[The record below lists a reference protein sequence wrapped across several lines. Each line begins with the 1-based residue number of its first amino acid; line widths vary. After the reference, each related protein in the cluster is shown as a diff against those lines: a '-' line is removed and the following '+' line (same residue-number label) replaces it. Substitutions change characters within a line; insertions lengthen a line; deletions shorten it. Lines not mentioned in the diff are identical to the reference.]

1 MGDAHPLLLLDAS
14 GFLFRAYHAL
24 PPLTNPAGVP
34 VGAVYGYC
42 NMLLRLLKNYPGA
55 PLLVVFDAGRKN
67 FRHDIYPAYKANR
80 PEPPEDLIPQFAL
93 VRAATQAFG
102 LPQVE
107 LAGYEADDL
116 LASYAAAAVQAGQ
129 SVTIVSSDKDL
140 MQLIRPQVGLLDP
153 LKNTPIGAAEVL
165 AKFGVPPEQV
175 VEVQALAGD
184 SSDNVPGVP
193 GIGIKTAAELIQ
205 RFGSIENLL
214 ANLDQISQPKRRET
228 LQTHAEMARI
238 SRALVLLEPNAPC
251 PLPLADIQSIHQL
264 PTSLREFFAEQGFRQ
279 LLNRMG
285 EGASDAAHA
294 ANAAH
299 IASTPT
305 PNPAPN
311 PNPATIPSHSTPPNI
326 PPNIPLS
333 RSLASLEDLR
343 RWLDNANQTG
353 QLAIIGVQTAAGH
366 RQLALACQPTEQVVV
381 TLVNNAPTDLLSPP
395 AGADDGGS
403 ALPPAAVATLLTPLL
418 QDSSIAK
425 IGLDWK
431 ALWVGYPELPL
442 MDDALDDLQLM
453 SYVAEGGSGTGGR
466 GAHDLPAIA
475 ARFDLTEAW
484 VSQAPAATALYLFP
498 LLQQRMRQV
507 AGLALYQHVDRPLP
521 AVVARMER
529 AGVRLDL
536 DFLRQL
542 NQRFAARL
550 LELEEQVYQLAN
562 GKRFTIGSPKQLGV
576 VLFEELGLPTPKRG
590 KSGAYETGVDVLEPL
605 AAAGHVIAEKVLAWR
620 QIAKLQSTY
629 VEALSRLAN
638 PQTARVHTTFLL
650 AQTSTGRFSSIDPNL
665 QNIPIRT
672 TEGRELRTAF
682 IAEPGWQLLSADYSQ
697 IELRLLAH
705 LADVPTLRQA
715 FADGIDIHVQTA
727 AEVFHKPLAEVDS
740 QLRRSAKAINFGI
753 IYGISAYGLAA
764 QLGITAGEANEI
776 IKHYFARYP
785 GIPAYMES
793 MRDFARDHGYVTT
806 LFGRRVAVPEIA
818 SSNPAR
824 RQFAERAAINA
835 PLQGT
840 AADLVKRAMA
850 RVDHLLQ
857 SGGHQSRLLL
867 QVHDELLLE
876 GPEDELNSLMSQICQ
891 TMATAATPAI
901 TLQVPLVVEA
911 KIGTTWGQAH

>member
-1 MGDAHPLLLLDAS
+1 MATLPPTPGESPPLILLDAS

-55 PLLVVFDAGRKN
+55 PLLVVFDAGRKT
-67 FRHDIYPAYKANR
+67 FRQDIYPAYKANR

-107 LAGYEADDL
+107 LAGFEADDL

-153 LKNTPIGAAEVL
+153 LKNIPIGADEVL

-193 GIGIKTAAELIQ
+193 GIGVKTAAELIQ
-205 RFGSIENLL
+205 RFGSVENLL

-228 LQTHAEMARI
+228 LQTHADLARI

-264 PTSLREFFAEQGFRQ
+264 PNSLRDFFAEQGFRQ

-285 EGASDAAHA
+285 DAAPTATTA
-294 ANAAH
+294 AATTATTTSAT
-299 IASTPT
+299 ISPT
-305 PNPAPN
+305 PAPPAL
-311 PNPATIPSHSTPPNI
+311 
-326 PPNIPLS
+326 PLS
-333 RSLASLEDLR
+333 RPLASLEDLR
-343 RWLDNANQTG
+343 HWLDNANQTG

-366 RQLALACQPTEQVVV
+366 RQIALACQPTEQVVV
-381 TLVNNAPTDLLSPP
+381 TLANNAPTDLLSPP
-395 AGADDGGS
+395 AGTDDGGG
-403 ALPPAAVATLLTPLL
+403 ALPHAAVATLLTPLF
-418 QDSSIAK
+418 QDNSIAK

-442 MDDALDDLQLM
+442 VDDALDDLQLM

-475 ARFDLTEAW
+475 ARFNLIEGWA
-484 VSQAPAATALYLFP
+484 SQAPAATALYLFP

-576 VLFEELGLPTPKRG
+576 VLFEDLGLPTPKRG

-764 QLGITAGEANEI
+764 QLGITAGEASEI

-818 SSNPAR
+818 SSNAGR

-840 AADLVKRAMA
+840 AADLVKRAMT
-850 RVDHLLQ
+850 RVDNLLQ
-857 SGGHQSRLLL
+857 SGQHQSRLLL

-876 GPEDELNSLMSQICQ
+876 GPMDELNSLMSQICQ
-891 TMATAATPAI
+891 TMAAAATPAI

>member
-1 MGDAHPLLLLDAS
+1 
-14 GFLFRAYHAL
+14 LFRAYHAL

-34 VGAVYGYC
+34 VGAVYGFC

-55 PLLVVFDAGRKN
+55 PLLVVFDAGRKT
-67 FRHDIYPAYKANR
+67 FRQDIYPAYKANR

-107 LAGYEADDL
+107 LAGFEADDL

-153 LKNTPIGAAEVL
+153 LKNIPIGADEVL

-205 RFGSIENLL
+205 RFGSVENLL

-228 LQTHAEMARI
+228 LQTHADLARI

-264 PTSLREFFAEQGFRQ
+264 PNSLRDFFAEQGFRQ

-285 EGASDAAHA
+285 DAASDTS
-294 ANAAH
+294 N
-299 IASTPT
+299 IASPPT
-305 PNPAPN
+305 LTLNPTS
-311 PNPATIPSHSTPPNI
+311 ATIPSHSAPPNL
-326 PPNIPLS
+326 PHS
-333 RSLASLEDLR
+333 RPLASLEDLR
-343 RWLDNANQTG
+343 HWLDNANQTG

-366 RQLALACQPTEQVVV
+366 RQIALACQPTEQVVV
-381 TLVNNAPTDLLSPP
+381 TLANNAPTDLLSPP
-395 AGADDGGS
+395 AGTDDGGG
-403 ALPPAAVATLLTPLL
+403 ALPHAAVATLLTPLF
-418 QDSSIAK
+418 QDNSIAK

-442 MDDALDDLQLM
+442 VDDALDDLQLM

-475 ARFDLTEAW
+475 ARFNLIEGW

-576 VLFEELGLPTPKRG
+576 VLFEDLGLPTPKRG

-629 VEALSRLAN
+629 VEALSRLAK
-638 PQTARVHTTFLL
+638 PATARVHTTFLL

-682 IAEPGWQLLSADYSQ
+682 IAKPGWQLLSADYSQ

-764 QLGITAGEANEI
+764 QLGITAGEASEI

-818 SSNPAR
+818 SSNAGR

-840 AADLVKRAMA
+840 AADLVKRAMT
-850 RVDHLLQ
+850 RVDRLLQ
-857 SGGHQSRLLL
+857 SGQHQSRLLL

-876 GPEDELNSLMSQICQ
+876 GPMDELNSLMSQICQ
-891 TMATAATPAI
+891 TMAAAATPAI

>member
-1 MGDAHPLLLLDAS
+1 METAPPTTSGARPPLLLLDAS

-34 VGAVYGYC
+34 VGAVYGFC

-67 FRHDIYPAYKANR
+67 FRHDLYPAYKANR
-80 PEPPEDLIPQFAL
+80 PEAPEDLIPQFAL

-107 LAGYEADDL
+107 LVGFEADDL

-153 LKNTPIGAAEVL
+153 LKNIPIGADEVL

-175 VEVQALAGD
+175 MEVQALTGD

-193 GIGIKTAAELIQ
+193 GIGVKTAAELIQ
-205 RFGSIENLL
+205 RFGSVENLL

-228 LQTHAEMARI
+228 LQTHAELARI
-238 SRALVLLEPNAPC
+238 SRALVLLEPTAPC
-251 PLPLADIQSIHQL
+251 PLPLADIHPIHQL
-264 PTSLREFFAEQGFRQ
+264 PDSLRDFFAEQGFRQ
-279 LLNRMG
+279 LLNRLG
-285 EGASDAAHA
+285 DTAPTTTATATTSATSAAPT
-294 ANAAH
+294 
-299 IASTPT
+299 ISPT
-305 PNPAPN
+305 PAPPALPR
-311 PNPATIPSHSTPPNI
+311 
-326 PPNIPLS
+326 S
-333 RSLASLEDLR
+333 RPLASLEDLR
-343 RWLDNANQTG
+343 HWLDNANQTG
-353 QLAIIGVQTAAGH
+353 QLAIIRMPTTDGRVP
-366 RQLALACQPTEQVVV
+366 LALACQATEQVVI
-381 TLVNNAPTDLLSPP
+381 TLAANNAPTDLLSPP
-395 AGADDGGS
+395 AGTDDGGG
-403 ALPPAAVATLLTPLL
+403 ALPHAAVARLLTPLF
-418 QDSSIAK
+418 QDNSIAK

-431 ALWVGYPELPL
+431 GLWTAHPEWPL
-442 MDDALDDLQLM
+442 VDDALDDLQLM
-453 SYVAEGGSGTGGR
+453 SYVAEGGSGAR
-466 GAHDLPAIA
+466 GKDGQAGHDLPAIA
-475 ARFDLTEAW
+475 ARFDLPAEWATQ
-484 VSQAPAATALYLFP
+484 VPAAAALYLFP
-498 LLQQRMRQV
+498 LLQQRLHQV

-521 AVVARMER
+521 AVVAQMER

-562 GKRFTIGSPKQLGV
+562 GKRFAIGSPKQLGV
-576 VLFEELGLPTPKRG
+576 VLFEELGLPAPKRG

-629 VEALSRLAN
+629 VEALSRLAK
-638 PQTARVHTTFLL
+638 PATARVHTTFLL

-764 QLGITAGEANEI
+764 QLGITAGEASEI

-818 SSNPAR
+818 SSNAGR

-840 AADLVKRAMA
+840 AADLVKRAMT
-850 RVDHLLQ
+850 RVDNLLQ
-857 SGGHQSRLLL
+857 SGGYQSRLLL
-867 QVHDELLLE
+867 QVHDELLFE
-876 GPEDELNSLMSQICQ
+876 GPMDELNRLQSQICQ
-891 TMATAATPAI
+891 TMAAAATPAI

>member
-1 MGDAHPLLLLDAS
+1 MGDA
-14 GFLFRAYHAL
+14 
-24 PPLTNPAGVP
+24 
-34 VGAVYGYC
+34 
-42 NMLLRLLKNYPGA
+42 A
-55 PLLVVFDAGRKN
+55 PTATT
-67 FRHDIYPAYKANR
+67 A
-80 PEPPEDLIPQFAL
+80 
-93 VRAATQAFG
+93 AATTATTTS
-102 LPQVE
+102 
-107 LAGYEADDL
+107 A
-116 LASYAAAAVQAGQ
+116 
-129 SVTIVSSDKDL
+129 TIS
-140 MQLIRPQVGLLDP
+140 
-153 LKNTPIGAAEVL
+153 
-165 AKFGVPPEQV
+165 
-175 VEVQALAGD
+175 
-184 SSDNVPGVP
+184 
-193 GIGIKTAAELIQ
+193 
-205 RFGSIENLL
+205 
-214 ANLDQISQPKRRET
+214 
-228 LQTHAEMARI
+228 
-238 SRALVLLEPNAPC
+238 
-251 PLPLADIQSIHQL
+251 
-264 PTSLREFFAEQGFRQ
+264 
-279 LLNRMG
+279 
-285 EGASDAAHA
+285 
-294 ANAAH
+294 
-299 IASTPT
+299 PT
-305 PNPAPN
+305 PAPPAL
-311 PNPATIPSHSTPPNI
+311 
-326 PPNIPLS
+326 PLS
-333 RSLASLEDLR
+333 RPLASLEDLR
-343 RWLDNANQTG
+343 HWLDNANQTG

-366 RQLALACQPTEQVVV
+366 RQIALACQPTEQVVV
-381 TLVNNAPTDLLSPP
+381 TLANNAPTDLLSPP
-395 AGADDGGS
+395 AGTDDGGG
-403 ALPPAAVATLLTPLL
+403 ALPHAAVATLLTPLF
-418 QDSSIAK
+418 QDNSIAK

-442 MDDALDDLQLM
+442 VDDALDDLQLM

-475 ARFDLTEAW
+475 ARFNLIEEW

-507 AGLALYQHVDRPLP
+507 AGLGLYQHVDRPLP

-576 VLFEELGLPTPKRG
+576 VLFEDLGLPTPKRG

-629 VEALSRLAN
+629 VEALSRLAK
-638 PQTARVHTTFLL
+638 PATARVHTTFLL

-764 QLGITAGEANEI
+764 QLGITAGEASEI
-776 IKHYFARYP
+776 IKHYFARFP

-818 SSNPAR
+818 SSNAGR

-840 AADLVKRAMA
+840 AADLVKRAMT
-850 RVDHLLQ
+850 RVDRLLRA
-857 SGGHQSRLLL
+857 GGHQSRLLL

-891 TMATAATPAI
+891 TMAAAATPAI